1 MRLTI
6 AIIAFTFLLSL
17 TANAQFKYDPQ
28 KVSAIRWTPTPES
41 SGELKD
47 LKLDLNG
54 SWQFNPSPGKEFFKN
69 DNRSGWKT
77 IGVPG
82 EWIMQ
87 GDSVKAGEYA
97 GYSRTFRIPGQWKGK
112 RIILKCEAIYSECK
126 IWVNGK
132 SGGAHLGGMTPFEK
146 DITTLVQNG
155 ENNLSIAV
163 RSESLADTLS
173 SASKYAV
180 HPLGGIT
187 RPIYLIAIPDINVAS
202 LHVSTTFDA
211 NYEDAVLKTE
221 LKIANESSEKQ
232 QAEVILTLHDG
243 SGKRIS
249 TDGKNRF
256 KITLLPKVANSQIVD
271 LNVGNPKKWD
281 PEHPNLY
288 FLECKIV
295 VDDKEITRVVRR
307 FGFRQI
313 EVRGNQVFVN
323 NQPIKLKGV
332 CRHEVSPLR
341 GRSLTGTQWA
351 EDVRIFKEGNIN
363 YIRTSHYP
371 PNENLMQACDEQGMF
386 VEEEAPFCWATK
398 DPVNDANYFEAI
410 LQPTLEMVERDK
422 SHPCILQ
429 WSLANESENFAE
441 LFKISADLVKAVD
454 PSRPRNF
461 SQYSE
466 NGDNGYLEI
475 GNHHYPGTIGP
486 DKYRDNRRPVTFDEY
501 CHLNAYNRNELM
513 TDPGVRDFYGD
524 ILLKM
529 WEGMYYSKGVLG
541 GALWAGIDD
550 TFFLPAGPV
559 VGYGTWGPIDG
570 WRRPKPEYWHMKKI
584 FTPIK
589 VKLQEGDGNDPVT
602 LEMENRFFFSNLNE
616 CRIVWKN
623 GEQTGEIH
631 PDIKAGAKE
640 LVKLPIT
647 YNTIQ
652 KLSVEILHNSEVPCD
667 QYLFDLSKPQITE
680 KTPKKET
687 FTWSKKGNVEVGE
700 SGQLKVNIG
709 AENLVI
715 SDHNGKEILNGWPV
729 LMFIPFNSTGDTQMT
744 KDTPEY
750 GLFSPTASN
759 RKIETIEFEK
769 ESSSITVILKES
781 YKEAVGR
788 MAFHLYADGNIEIS
802 YEYKMGMD
810 ANLRQWGIS
819 FTLPQ
824 TMTTLDWIRKGLWSV
839 YPADHIGRTEGT
851 ARVLYD
857 HPLCGLAGPS
867 VMPAWSYSQDQN
879 KFGSNDFRS
888 TKRNIYNAD
897 LRSEGGSG
905 LQVISDGLQ
914 HLRCWKMDENI
925 HMLVAE
931 YDNPGSE
938 RFLRNFVDH
947 ASKFD
952 QPLKQGQKITGQI
965 NLKILNAK

>member
-1 MRLTI
+1 MRVLYSI
-6 AIIAFTFLLSL
+6 FAILLML
-17 TANAQFKYDPQ
+17 NFQGYTQFKYDPQ
-28 KVSAIRWTPTPES
+28 KVSAIRWTPVPEP
-41 SGELKD
+41 SGDLTD
-47 LKLDLNG
+47 LKIDLNG
-54 SWQFNPSPGKEFFKN
+54 SWKFNPSPGKGFFQN
-69 DNRSGWKT
+69 QNHSDWKT
-77 IGVPG
+77 IEVPS
-82 EWIMQ
+82 EWVMK
-87 GDSVKAGEYA
+87 GFTVKNGEYA
-97 GYSRTFRIPGQWKGK
+97 GYSRSFLVPDSWKGK

-126 IWVNGK
+126 IWVNGQP
-132 SGGAHLGGMTPFEK
+132 GGNHLGGMTPFET
-146 DITTLVQNG
+146 DITLLVKPG

-187 RPIYLIAIPDINVAS
+187 RPICLIAIPNINVAS

-211 NYEDAVLKTE
+211 KYENAILKTA
-221 LKIANESSEKQ
+221 LTIANETAMQ
-232 QAEVILTLHDG
+232 QKTEVLLTLRDV
-243 SGKRIS
+243 SGNTIA
-249 TDGKNRF
+249 TDGNNNF
-256 KITLLPKVANSQIVD
+256 KATLLPKVVNRQIIN
-271 LNVGNPKKWD
+271 LNVAKPKKWD

-288 FLECKIV
+288 FLECKITIDGKV
-295 VDDKEITRVVRR
+295 ITRVVRR

-313 EVRGNQVFVN
+313 EVRENQVFVN
-323 NQPIKLKGV
+323 DQPIKLKGV
-332 CRHEVSPLR
+332 CRHEVSPLQ
-341 GRSLTGTQWA
+341 GRSLTGNQWA

-371 PNENLMQACDEQGMF
+371 PNEKLMEACDEQGMF

-422 SHPCILQ
+422 SHPSILQ

-441 LFKISADLVKAVD
+441 LFKTSADLVKAAD
-454 PSRPRNF
+454 SSRPRNF

-466 NGDNGYLEI
+466 NADSGYLEI
-475 GNHHYPGTIGP
+475 GNHHYPGSGGP
-486 DKYRDNRRPVTFDEY
+486 DKYRENRRPVTFDEY

-550 TFFLPAGPV
+550 TFFLPDGPV

-584 FTPIK
+584 FTPVK
-589 VKLQEGDGNDPVT
+589 VKLLEGEGGHSVV

-623 GEQTGEIH
+623 EEKTGEIH
-631 PDIKAGAKE
+631 PDINPGAKGM
-640 LVKLPIT
+640 VNLPIS
-647 YNTIQ
+647 YASLQ
-652 KLSVEILHNSEVPCD
+652 KLSIDIFHNSEVPCD
-667 QYLFDLSKPQITE
+667 QYKFDLSKPKIIEHTIKNE
-680 KTPKKET
+680 SFK
-687 FTWSKKGNVEVGE
+687 WSLKGNIQVGE
-700 SGQLKVNIG
+700 SSNIRVSLG
-709 AENLVI
+709 DEKLVI
-715 SDHNGKEILNGWPV
+715 SDRNGNEILNDWPV
-729 LMFIPFNSTGDTQMT
+729 LMFTPFNSTGDTQMT

-759 RKIETIEFEK
+759 RKIETVEVEK
-769 ESSSITVILKES
+769 ETSSITLILKES
-781 YKEAVGR
+781 YREAVGR
-788 MAFHLYADGNIEIS
+788 IILHIYADGRIETS
-802 YEYKMGMD
+802 YEYKMLLD

-819 FTLPQ
+819 FALPRSI
-824 TMTTLDWIRKGLWSV
+824 TTLDWKRKGLWSV

-851 ARVLYD
+851 AKVLYD

-867 VMPAWSYSQDQN
+867 TKPTWSYGQDQN

-897 LRSEGGSG
+897 LRSESGAG

-914 HLRCWKMDENI
+914 HLRCWKMDEHI
-925 HMLVAE
+925 HLLVAE

-952 QPLKQGQKITGQI
+952 QPLKQGQKISGKI

>member
-1 MRLTI
+1 
-6 AIIAFTFLLSL
+6 
-17 TANAQFKYDPQ
+17 
-28 KVSAIRWTPTPES
+28 
-41 SGELKD
+41 
-47 LKLDLNG
+47 
-54 SWQFNPSPGKEFFKN
+54 
-69 DNRSGWKT
+69 
-77 IGVPG
+77 
-82 EWIMQ
+82 MQ
-87 GDSVKAGEYA
+87 GDSVKTGEYA
-97 GYSRTFRIPGQWKGK
+97 GYSRTFKIPDQWRGK

-126 IWVNGK
+126 IWVNGQ

-146 DITTLVQNG
+146 DITVLVRNG
-155 ENNLSIAV
+155 ENNLSVAV

-180 HPLGGIT
+180 HPLGGIS

-211 NYEDAVLKTE
+211 KYEDAMLKTE

-232 QAEVILTLHDG
+232 QAEVILTLRDG
-243 SGKRIS
+243 SGKTIS

-256 KITLLPKVANSQIVD
+256 KMALLPKAVNPQTVD
-271 LNVGNPKKWD
+271 LNVANPKKWD

-295 VDDKEITRVVRR
+295 VDGKEITRVVRR

-313 EVRGNQVFVN
+313 EVRENQVFVN

-332 CRHEVSPLR
+332 CRHEVSPAR
-341 GRSLTGTQWA
+341 GRSLAGDQWA
-351 EDVRIFKEGNIN
+351 EDVRIFKEGNVN

-371 PNENLMQACDEQGMF
+371 PNEKLIQACDEQGMF

-398 DPVNDANYFEAI
+398 DPVNDSNYFEAI

-422 SHPCILQ
+422 SHPCILL
-429 WSLANESENFAE
+429 WSLANESENFVE
-441 LFKISADLVKAVD
+441 LFKTSADLVKAAD

-466 NGDNGYLEI
+466 NGDGGYLEI
-475 GNHHYPGTIGP
+475 GNHHYPGSGGP
-486 DKYRDNRRPVTFDEY
+486 DKYRDHRRPVTFDEY

-550 TFFLPAGPV
+550 TFFLPDGPV

-584 FTPIK
+584 FTPVK
-589 VKLQEGDGNDPVT
+589 VKLPEGDGNDPVT

-623 GEQTGEIH
+623 GDQTGEIH
-631 PDIKAGAKE
+631 PDIKAGAKK

-652 KLSVEILHNSEVPCD
+652 KLSVEIFHNSEVPCD
-667 QYLFDLSKPQITE
+667 QYLFDLSKPRITE
-680 KTPKKET
+680 KTIQKEL
-687 FTWSKKGNVEVGE
+687 FTWSKNGDIEIGE
-700 SGQLKVNIG
+700 SSKLRVSIG
-709 AENLVI
+709 ADKLVV
-715 SDHNGKEILNGWPV
+715 SDRNGKEILNGWPV

-744 KDTPEY
+744 KETPEY

-769 ESSSITVILKES
+769 EPSSITIILKES
-781 YKEAVGR
+781 YKEVVGR
-788 MAFHLYADGNIEIS
+788 MTLYLYAHGNIEIS
-802 YEYKMGMD
+802 YEYKMLMD

-824 TMTTLDWIRKGLWSV
+824 TMTTLDWRRKGLWSV

-851 ARVLYD
+851 VRVLYD

-867 VMPAWSYSQDQN
+867 VKPTWSYSQDQN

-888 TKRNIYNAD
+888 TKRNIYNAN

-947 ASKFD
+947 ATKFD
-952 QPLKQGQKITGQI
+952 QPLKQGQKISGQI

>member
-1 MRLTI
+1 MRITLTI
-6 AIIAFTFLLSL
+6 VAFTLLL
-17 TANAQFKYDPQ
+17 NLQANAQYNYDPQ
-28 KVSAIRWTPTPES
+28 KVSTIRWTPIPES
-41 SGELKD
+41 SENLKV
-47 LKLDLNG
+47 LKIDLNG
-54 SWQFNPSPGKEFFKN
+54 TWQFNSSPEKDFFQKISQ
-69 DNRSGWKT
+69 SGWKT
-77 IGVPG
+77 IDVPG
-82 EWIMQ
+82 EWVMQ
-87 GDSVKAGEYA
+87 GYTVKSGEYA
-97 GYSRTFRIPGQWKGK
+97 GYVRSFNIPDTWKGK

-126 IWVNGK
+126 IWLNGK
-132 SGGAHLGGMTPFEK
+132 PAARHLGGMTPFEN
-146 DITTLVQNG
+146 DITALVKNG

-187 RPIYLIAIPDINVAS
+187 RPICLIAIPDINVAS
-202 LHVSTTFDA
+202 FHVSTTFDA
-211 NYEDAVLKTE
+211 KYENALLKTQ
-221 LKIANESSEKQ
+221 LTIANETPDSKP
-232 QAEVILTLHDG
+232 AEVIMTLRDA
-243 SGKRIS
+243 SGKTIPTR
-249 TDGKNRF
+249 GKNKDKVSLSPRALNLQ
-256 KITLLPKVANSQIVD
+256 TLD
-271 LNVGNPKKWD
+271 LYVTNPKKWD

-288 FLECKIV
+288 FLECLIRI
-295 VDDKEITRVVRR
+295 DGKEVTKVVRR

-313 EVRGNQVFVN
+313 EVRANQVFVN

-341 GRSLTGTQWA
+341 GRSVNGNQWA
-351 EDVRIFKEGNIN
+351 EDVKIFKDGNVN

-371 PNENLMQACDEQGMF
+371 PNEKLMEACDEQGMF

-429 WSLANESENFAE
+429 WSLANESEDFAE
-441 LFKISADLVKAVD
+441 LFKTSADLVKAAD

-466 NGDNGYLEI
+466 NGDGGYLEL
-475 GNHHYPGTIGP
+475 GNHHYPGPAGP
-486 DKYRDNRRPVTFDEY
+486 DKYRENRRPVTFDEY

-513 TDPGVRDFYGD
+513 TDPGVRDYYGD

-550 TFFLPAGPV
+550 SFFLPGGPV

-584 FTPIK
+584 FTPVK
-589 VKLQEGDGNDPVT
+589 VKLLEGEGDHPVI

-631 PDIKAGAKE
+631 PDIKAGSKE
-640 LVKLPIT
+640 RVNLPVS
-647 YNTIQ
+647 YGSLQ
-652 KLSVEILHNSEVPCD
+652 KLSVDIFHNSEVPCD
-667 QYLFDLSKPQITE
+667 QYLFDLSKPKIIGHPVNNESFRWSVNGNIQAGETNKLRVSVRDE
-680 KTPKKET
+680 K
-687 FTWSKKGNVEVGE
+687 
-700 SGQLKVNIG
+700 
-709 AENLVI
+709 LVV
-715 SDHNGKEILNGWPV
+715 SDHNGNELLNGWPV

-759 RKIETIEFEK
+759 RKIETVELEK
-769 ESSSITVILKES
+769 ESSSVTLILKES
-781 YKEAVGR
+781 YTEAVGR
-788 MAFHLYADGNIEIS
+788 MILHLYTDGRIEIS
-802 YEYKMGMD
+802 YEYKMLTD

-819 FTLPQ
+819 FTLSRR
-824 TMTTLDWIRKGLWSV
+824 MTTLDWKRKGLWSV

-851 ARVLYD
+851 AKLFYD
-857 HPLCGLAGPS
+857 HPLSGLAGPS
-867 VMPAWSYSQDQN
+867 TKPNWSYSQDQN

-888 TKRNIYNAD
+888 TKRNVYNAE
-897 LRSEGGSG
+897 LRAEGGEG

-914 HLRCWKMDENI
+914 HLRCWKLDDNI

-938 RFLRNFVDH
+938 RFLRNFTDH

-952 QPLKQGQKITGQI
+952 QPLKQEQKISGQI